1 MLPLTIEKTERYD
14 EDQRKFFTYKGD
26 KTLKLEHSLLAISN
40 WEAKYEKRFI
50 GNEDISNEEML
61 DYIRMMVTNE
71 NVDPDFVY
79 YLSKADVESIK
90 DYMNKTHTATIVNS
104 SGGSTSYQFI
114 TSELIYS
121 WMAGLQIPFSCETW
135 NINRLLKLIEVS
147 NENNKPK
154 KKMSHS
160 EAMARQRAAN
170 AKARA
175 KHHSKG

>member
-1 MLPLTIEKTERYD
+1 MLPLHINAGERYD
-14 EDQRKFFTYKGD
+14 EDHNLFINIEDQDIY
-26 KTLKLEHSLLAISN
+26 LEHSLLSISK
-40 WEAKYEKRFI
+40 WEAKYEKHFL
-50 GNEDISNEEML
+50 GNESISNDEMI
-61 DYIRMMVTNE
+61 DYFKMMVLNE
-71 NVDPDFVY
+71 NCDYKFIYFLTPSDI
-79 YLSKADVESIK
+79 EEIK
-90 DYMNKTHTATIVNS
+90 NYMNKKHTATVVKS

-121 WMAGLQIPFSCETW
+121 WMAALQIPFTCETW
-135 NINRLLKLIEVS
+135 NINRLLTLINVT

-154 KKMSHS
+154 KKMPHS